1 VKWLHT
7 APNAEIVKLLPGE
20 FYGGD
25 KDIFDKVLT
34 SNKSIYTADGRT
46 SAQEQQNAYQQVLDT
61 GRLSPSQ
68 PIDLKKIFVTEF
80 LDRANK

>member
-1 VKWLHT
+1 M
-7 APNAEIVKLLPGE
+7 KLLPAE

-34 SNKSIYTADGRT
+34 ANRGIYTADGRT

-61 GRLSPSQ
+61 GRLSAKQ
-68 PIDLKKIFVTEF
+68 PIDLKKIFATEF
-80 LDRANK
+80 LDKANGR